1 MSAKKIVFPLFGQPK
16 DRQRKTKY
24 GHICFW
30 AKNGNMG
37 FVRFDK
43 SGELIDKGFLCSCD
57 MANQIYCANDL
68 IEINKN
74 TAGVFEYKTL
84 DNMLSDIKG

>member
-1 MSAKKIVFPLFGQPK
+1 MKASKIIFPLIGQPK

-30 AKNGNMG
+30 AKNGKMG

-43 SGELIDKGFLCSCD
+43 SGELIDKGFYVL
-57 MANQIYCANDL
+57 AIWQIKSIVL
-68 IEINKN
+68 
-74 TAGVFEYKTL
+74 TT
-84 DNMLSDIKG
+84 

>member
-1 MSAKKIVFPLFGQPK
+1 MSAKKIVFPLVGQPK

-37 FVRFDK
+37 FRRYDAD
-43 SGELIDKGFLCSCD
+43 GNLIDKGCFCSCET
-57 MANQIYCANDL
+57 ANMVYTDNEFLPID
-68 IEINKN
+68 KN
-74 TAGVFEYKTL
+74 TQGIFDYQK
-84 DNMLSDIKG
+84 N

>member
-1 MSAKKIVFPLFGQPK
+1 MSVKKIVFPLIGQPK

-30 AKNGNMG
+30 AKNGKMG

-43 SGELIDKGFLCSCD
+43 SGEHDQNHRIVTGK
-57 MANQIYCANDL
+57 QIGRAH
-68 IEINKN
+68 
-74 TAGVFEYKTL
+74 V
-84 DNMLSDIKG
+84 